1 MSNNFANLIEKNILD
16 LKDENEINKFL
27 MEFLKE
33 NLKLWEQ
40 KLKPL
45 CKINNVSYYREI
57 VKILEKSGFN
67 NLNEKKIETYIRRI
81 K

>member
-1 MSNNFANLIEKNILD
+1 MNNDFANLMQKNVLE
-16 LKDENEINKFL
+16 LKNENEINKFL
-27 MEFLKE
+27 MEFLKK

-45 CKINNVSYYREI
+45 CKINNVSYYKEI
-57 VKILEKSGFN
+57 AKILEKSGFN

>member
-1 MSNNFANLIEKNILD
+1 MNDKFANLLNNQILD
-16 LKDENEINKFL
+16 LKNEKDFNKCL
-27 MEFLKE
+27 MDFLKE
-33 NLKLWEQ
+33 NIQEWNN